1 MRGAAVGV
9 KSLEVVLAVTAQPLA
24 NGVART
30 TEVDS
35 GGAQAVLEC
44 MDDEVVPQSKLG
56 IGGADHGVIR

>member
-1 MRGAAVGV
+1 M
-9 KSLEVVLAVTAQPLA
+9 EVVLAVTAQPLA